1 MYDGCSSSLGMWRSH
16 RLHIEFCTHKFPC
29 AAAALFFQLSP
40 FLGPRVCTACFVM
53 NYTWIEQTGLRV
65 VFVGDLSS
73 RRFQCLVFFQCSG
86 QIVFCLK
93 VINMQTKVFDAVC
106 EWIRSCGSMH
116 FSCRFFWSGF
126 WQDPSPDGHMII
138 TLSQNRDD
146 DLRIC
151 PDHVAWWQHCT
162 MLWQQ
167 TVSQLLC
174 VRFPLM
180 VEEFF
185 SKQIWW

>member
-65 VFVGDLSS
+65 FFVGNHCS

-93 VINMQTKVFDAVC
+93 VINMQTKVFDALC
-106 EWIRSCGSMH
+106 EWIRSCSSMH
-116 FSCRFFWSGF
+116 FSCSFLLVWILAR
-126 WQDPSPDGHMII
+126 PI
-138 TLSQNRDD
+138 TRWTHYHHSFPKQRWWPKDLSQSRCMMAALYQALTTN
-146 DLRIC
+146 C
-151 PDHVAWWQHCT
+151 
-162 MLWQQ
+162 
-167 TVSQLLC
+167 
-174 VRFPLM
+174 
-180 VEEFF
+180 
-185 SKQIWW
+185 